1 MREGLLAG
9 AAVFAAAPA
18 LAAPD
23 FAGRYAQPAKFYSET
38 AVISRLPDGD
48 YSVTIDLDFRG
59 CRGRVEARGRVEGN
73 SLIATAQKDGKESCR
88 LEIKQEPPGI
98 HVFEENCA
106 RNRDAGCEFSSFLRK
121 RP

>member
-1 MREGLLAG
+1 MAG
-9 AAVFAAAPA
+9 VAIFAAAPS

-38 AVISRLPDGD
+38 AVISRLPGGD
-48 YSVTIDLDFRG
+48 CRVTIDLDFKG
-59 CRGRVEARGRVEGN
+59 CRGRVEATGR
-73 SLIATAQKDGKESCR
+73 IATAQKDGKETCR
-88 LEIKQEPPGI
+88 LETRREPPGV

-106 RNRDAGCEFSSFLRK
+106 RHRDAGWEFSSFLRK